1 MIPRRLLAFVVAIAL
16 ASPALGAEV
25 ILKTSWIEAHKN
37 RVTVK
42 GPVAFK
48 VDKAHKSP
56 NPVGEGSLDGDLHMA
71 GRAPDVGLPM
81 VAEIVNA
88 ATAASA
94 QALKD
99 VKAAAG
105 TANAVQLGG
114 VWRLWFEHPSSTTQ
128 QQGATIAVPANTNPD
143 HSFEIHPITQFG
155 GDDLDADF
163 VPISGYTAHP
173 ADACFNH
180 YESQVF
186 TVTTGPSVT
195 SIQAK
200 KAGFNYADFVL
211 VAAGAPQQSEDGGW
225 MVLATVQDANGK
237 VLVSTPRRMVAAPNT
252 TPAAAVKALK
262 PGGRLH
268 VIGIPRVNLERL
280 MAEASKTPG
289 HPVTVKGAYEMILI
303 GIE

>member
-1 MIPRRLLAFVVAIAL
+1 MNARRVLTFCVAFAL
-16 ASPALGAEV
+16 ASPTFGAEV
-25 ILKTSWIEAHKN
+25 LLKTSWIEANKN
-37 RVTVK
+37 RVTLK
-42 GPVAFK
+42 GPVAFT
-48 VDKAHKSP
+48 VDKAHKRP
-56 NPVGEGSLDGDLHMA
+56 NPVGEGAQDGDLHMA

-88 ATAASA
+88 ATPSSA
-94 QALKD
+94 KALAD

-105 TANAVQLGG
+105 TNHSIQLSG
-114 VWRLWFEHPSSTTQ
+114 VWRLWFEHPSSATQ
-128 QQGATIAVPANTNPD
+128 QQGATIPVPKDTNPD

-163 VPISGYTAHP
+163 VPIDGYTAHP
-173 ADACFNH
+173 ADACFKH
-180 YESQVF
+180 YESLVF
-186 TVTTGPSVT
+186 TVTRGSSVT

-211 VAAGAPQQSEDGGW
+211 VAAGAPAQSEDGGW
-225 MVLATVQDANGK
+225 MVLATVQDTKGN

-252 TPAAAVKALK
+252 HPADAVKALK
-262 PGGRLH
+262 AGGRLH

-289 HPVTVKGAYEMILI
+289 QAVNVKGAYEIILV
-303 GIE
+303 GVE